1 MRIYAVIAIVV
12 LAAAAVLPSASSA
25 AHAAS
30 GLPVVASV
38 QAQDHPGTLDAPHP
52 VGVTETE
59 SGAAAAACEI
69 PTGSPR
75 IAEGDFGGGP
85 LAATAGTAVVAAGEA
100 PVTVGT
106 SPADHTEVLDAP
118 HPTGATE
125 TLYGAAATECRQLPD
140 TGE

>member
-1 MRIYAVIAIVV
+1 MRIYAVIAILV
-12 LAAAAVLPSASSA
+12 LAANVALPSAVSVASA
-25 AHAAS
+25 A
-30 GLPVVASV
+30 GGPPVVASV
-38 QAQDHPGTLDAPHP
+38 QAQDHPDTLDAPHP

-75 IAEGDFGGGP
+75 IAQGDFSGGAPAPGP
-85 LAATAGTAVVAAGEA
+85 GTAVVAAGGA
-100 PVTVGT
+100 PITVGT
-106 SPADHTEVLDAP
+106 GGIDHSAVMDAP